1 MPRAG
6 GGSVAVKV
14 KMDDLGT
21 VSEYV
26 KSLEKKS
33 EKALDYTIKTYKTRM
48 PGWIAAEVVKEYN
61 IGKTQITSQKI
72 GRIRKIGNGLGL
84 TLEYTGRRL
93 TPIHFG
99 MKPKKPPKPT
109 KLSKKDWRNVKMPN
123 GQYATV
129 KKGVKPYNITAEIK
143 RGERKTLTGKYPTP
157 WFLAPAAK
165 GSSTVIPFQRSPGH
179 RKGFK
184 TVARHTVSLPQM
196 ISHDGHTL
204 KPEIAK
210 EIEPKME
217 KVLHDKIESFINK

>member
-1 MPRAG
+1 M
-6 GGSVAVKV
+6 AVKV
-14 KMDDLGT
+14 KMNNLGS
-21 VSEYV
+21 VSDYV
-26 KSLEKKS
+26 QSIEKKT
-33 EKALDYTIKTYKTRM
+33 EKALTYTIKTYKSRM
-48 PGWIAAEVVKEYN
+48 SGWIADEVIKEYN

-72 GRIRKIGNGLGL
+72 GRIRKISNGLGL
-84 TLEYTGRRL
+84 TLIYSGRNL
-93 TPIHFG
+93 TPVRFG
-99 MKPKKPPKPT
+99 MKPKKSPKPT

-123 GQYATV
+123 GQYAMV
-129 KKGVKPYNITAEIK
+129 KKGVKPYNITVEIK
-143 RGERKTLTGKYPTP
+143 RGERKKLTGDYSTP

-179 RKGFK
+179 KKGFE
-184 TVARHTVSLPQM
+184 TVAAHTVSLPQM